1 MRPARDMQQ
10 WGTAWQK
17 NNGLNG
23 LNGLFNRSTGEQS
36 VGNGRTMVKNYGFRG
51 LNGFL
56 GICVSRQCLCPR
68 RAAVGLPV
76 NIPVKIYLAILQI
89 FIIFA
94 ARKKF
99 CTYSRKSNPNI
110 NYNPNCMKKFLL
122 SLLCLGGLAANA
134 AEVTDVLTVESL
146 QGHANYSATST
157 AYTTFEVT
165 GESGAEYALVCAH
178 NKGTCIQLRSNDNK
192 SGIVATKSP
201 GKVVSVAVT
210 YADNTAAGRTLNVYG
225 YNDVIA
231 ETAGLYGA
239 DAPAVLGTIVYG
251 TSTSYT
257 FGEDFEYVG
266 LRSKS
271 GAMYI
276 EKIEITWETGSAVT
290 VARPTFSVA
299 GGMVEAGTKVE
310 IDCATEGAVIYYTTD
325 GTNPTNSSTKY
336 TEALTINATTTV
348 KAVAYVGANASSV
361 ASATYTVVEA
371 MSFEE
376 VLALENG
383 DTFMMGDDLVVALVN
398 EGDTR
403 YNYVYKGGMY
413 SLIYASLGLKTGDV
427 VKAGWAGK
435 VTYYA
440 GLPEL
445 VPTTAVETTGA
456 AGTVPEF
463 ATVTAADITTALVNT
478 PVIVKDVTF
487 DEATP
492 DKAASN
498 FTGKVGETEFAFR
511 NTFKLPAV
519 EAGTYTVGC
528 IVSVYTKDATTLGTD
543 LQLIPFEIKD
553 PSGIAAIEAENNAEA
568 VYYNLQGVRVA
579 NPENGIFIEVR
590 GGKAAKVVR

>member
-1 MRPARDMQQ
+1 M
-10 WGTAWQK
+10 
-17 NNGLNG
+17 
-23 LNGLFNRSTGEQS
+23 
-36 VGNGRTMVKNYGFRG
+36 
-51 LNGFL
+51 
-56 GICVSRQCLCPR
+56 
-68 RAAVGLPV
+68 AV
-76 NIPVKIYLAILQI
+76 
-89 FIIFA
+89 
-94 ARKKF
+94 
-99 CTYSRKSNPNI
+99 
-110 NYNPNCMKKFLL
+110 
-122 SLLCLGGLAANA
+122 NA
-134 AEVTDVLTVESL
+134 AEVTDVLTVQSL
-146 QGHANYSATST
+146 EGHANYTATST
-157 AYTTFEVT
+157 NYTTFEVT
-165 GESGAEYALVCAH
+165 GESGAEYALQCAH
-178 NKGTCIQLRSNDNK
+178 NKGTCIQLRSNNNN
-192 SGIVATKSP
+192 SGIVTTKSP

-210 YADNTAAGRTLNVYG
+210 YADNTASGRTINVYG

-231 ETAGLYGA
+231 EPSGLYGT
-239 DAPAVLGTIVYG
+239 DAPTALGEIVNG

-257 FGEDFEYVG
+257 FGEDFDYVG

-290 VARPTFSVA
+290 VARPTFSLA
-299 GGMVEAGTKVE
+299 GGMVEAGTQVE
-310 IDCATEGAVIYYTTD
+310 ISCEDAAATIYYTLD
-325 GTNPTNSSTKY
+325 GTTPDNTSTKY
-336 TEALTINATTTV
+336 TEAITINATTTV
-348 KAVAYVGANASSV
+348 KAIAYVGSNASSV
-361 ASATYTVVEA
+361 ASATYTVVES

-376 VLALENG
+376 VLSLENG

-403 YNYVYKGGMY
+403 YNYVYKGGVY

-456 AGTVPEF
+456 TATVPAF

-478 PVIVKDVTF
+478 PVIVNNVVF

-492 DKAASN
+492 DKTAGN

-511 NTFKLPAV
+511 NTFKLPTV
-519 EAGTYTVGC
+519 EAGTYTVSC
-528 IVSVYTKDATTLGTD
+528 IVIVYTKDATSLGTD

-553 PSGIAAIEAENNAEA
+553 TTGIAAIEAEGNAEA

-579 NPENGIFIEVR
+579 NAENGIFIEVR
-590 GGKAAKVVR
+590 GGKATKVIK